1 MKKLIA
7 VAISL
12 IVTLAASSAFG
23 ATDFNKTIVK
33 IGAQGNVAYIQL
45 SPALTI
51 GVAGTCQYD
60 IIYEADITTAS
71 GKAYYATLLT
81 AYSQGKPLS
90 RVDYLNVGVPGTV
103 CNLTLVE
110 VS

>member
-1 MKKLIA
+1 MKKISAMVSGLLIA
-7 VAISL
+7 FS
-12 IVTLAASSAFG
+12 ASSTFA

-33 IGAQGNVAYIQL
+33 IGAQGTVAYIQL

-51 GVAGTCQYD
+51 GPAGTCQYD
-60 IIYEADITTAS
+60 IIYVADTTTAS

-90 RVDYLNVGVPGTV
+90 RVDYVNVGAPGTV

-110 VS
+110 IS

>member
-1 MKKLIA
+1 MKKIFTVG
-7 VAISL
+7 VALLVSL
-12 IVTLAASSAFG
+12 SAASAFA

-33 IGAQGNVAYIQL
+33 IGAQGTVAYIQL

-51 GVAGTCQYD
+51 GPAGTCQFD
-60 IIYEADITTAS
+60 IIYVADTTTAS

-81 AYSQGKPLS
+81 AYAQGKPLS
-90 RVDYLNVGVPGTV
+90 RVDYVNVGDPGTV
-103 CNLTLVE
+103 CNMTLVE